1 MIKYALRCVF
11 EHPFEGWFSAS
22 SDYDDQ
28 HARGLLECPLCGSRD
43 IAKQIMAPAVRGT
56 KAHRS
61 SAPDAAPGAAPEPTP
76 EARQMMM
83 AAMGEVRR
91 HVEENFD
98 YVGDTFARE
107 ARDIHDGKSELR
119 GIYGEATPAEVRG
132 LLEDGVSVAPL
143 PPKPIARD
151 KLN

>member
-1 MIKYALRCVF
+1 MIRYALRCDF
-11 EHPFEGWFSAS
+11 EHGFEGWFSAS

-28 HARGLLECPLCGSRD
+28 RARGLIECPLCGSRE
-43 IAKQIMAPAVRGT
+43 IAKQIMAPAVAGT
-56 KAHRS
+56 KAQKAS
-61 SAPDAAPGAAPEPTP
+61 APEPTA

-98 YVGDTFARE
+98 YVGDAFAKE
-107 ARDIHDGKSELR
+107 ARDIHEGKSELR
-119 GIYGEATPAEVRG
+119 GIYGEATAAEVKG
-132 LLEDGVSVAPL
+132 LVEDGVGVAPL
-143 PPKPIARD
+143 LPKPTPRE